1 MTPPLSAKEKLA
13 AFLEETKVKLLD
25 KEDSMKES
33 LNRSILESE
42 TLYRLNLKIDNL
54 NEFIAEND
62 GAA

>member
-1 MTPPLSAKEKLA
+1 
-13 AFLEETKVKLLD
+13 V
-25 KEDSMKES
+25 KES

-42 TLYRLNLKIDNL
+42 TLYRLKVKMESV